1 MSMDDINYECNSED
15 VKNLEFMQSNFS
27 QKISE
32 RIKSISNAHTRSI
45 TKHKSQKKIFEELK
59 SDIKTIQYFIST
71 YYAPVKPSEK
81 KSNALLTN
89 SSENSENFPVESHH
103 SIQETEQNSEET
115 DNFHIERIQN
125 IMTFLF
131 NKVDK
136 DFRTIENL
144 TQSVKKL
151 QEEERQ
157 HLSELESKWE
167 KENKF
172 LQCSTESL
180 NSNTQAQDEQET
192 SCSGMEINKFPGTK
206 VTNKPLNSNLGVQ
219 GLTENA
225 KKAISKAS
233 GPLTVEQLAKF
244 LSKAKYKNKPL
255 ALMRKFTA
263 DTNSLLQQ
271 LTKMKNLLE
280 QSSNDYRKQYSQV
293 IKYDK
298 RLLHQLDRLILKLEK
313 QHKI

>member
-1 MSMDDINYECNSED
+1 MHDINSECHSED
-15 VKNLEFMQSNFS
+15 VKNLELSKSSFS

-32 RIKSISNAHTRSI
+32 SIKSITNVHDRSI
-45 TKHKSQKKIFEELK
+45 NKHKSQNKMCEELK

-71 YYAPVKPSEK
+71 YYTPVKPSEK
-81 KSNALLTN
+81 KANTLLKDP
-89 SSENSENFPVESHH
+89 SENCENTPMESHN

-115 DNFHIERIQN
+115 DRFHIERIQN
-125 IMTFLF
+125 LMAFLF

-136 DFRTIENL
+136 DFSVIENL
-144 TQSVKKL
+144 TKSMKKL
-151 QEEERQ
+151 QKEERQ
-157 HLSELESKWE
+157 HLSELERRWE
-167 KENKF
+167 NENK
-172 LQCSTESL
+172 LLLWSTKYMD
-180 NSNTQAQDEQET
+180 NSSQAQNEQET
-192 SCSGMEINKFPGTK
+192 SSSGMEINKFPGIK
-206 VTNKPLNSNLGVQ
+206 VTNKPLSSNLGIQ

-255 ALMRKFTA
+255 TLMRKFTS
-263 DTNSLLQQ
+263 DTSSLLQQ
-271 LTKMKNLLE
+271 LTRMKNILE

-293 IKYDK
+293 IKCDK